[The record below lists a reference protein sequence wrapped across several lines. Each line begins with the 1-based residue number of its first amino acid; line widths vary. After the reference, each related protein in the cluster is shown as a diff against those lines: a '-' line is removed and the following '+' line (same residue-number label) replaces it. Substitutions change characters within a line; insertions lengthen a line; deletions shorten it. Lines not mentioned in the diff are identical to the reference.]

1 LEQSKVIRF
10 YQIPA
15 FVTEDGDTISQSLA
29 IIEFL
34 EEKYPTKFR
43 LMPDDPLLKAKV
55 SIGQAEVVTLDLA
68 AWVG

>member
-1 LEQSKVIRF
+1 
-10 YQIPA
+10 
-15 FVTEDGDTISQSLA
+15 
-29 IIEFL
+29 L
-34 EEKYPTKFR
+34 EEKYPAKFR